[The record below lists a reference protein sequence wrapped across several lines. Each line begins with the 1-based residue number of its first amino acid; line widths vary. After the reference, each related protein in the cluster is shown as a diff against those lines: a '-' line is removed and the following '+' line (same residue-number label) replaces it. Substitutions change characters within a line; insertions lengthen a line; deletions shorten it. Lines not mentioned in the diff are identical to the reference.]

1 MKTLVKIL
9 LLAVAVVAA
18 IFGVLVF
25 QKTIAQPPLKLE
37 FDNQFTPSVSSD
49 IESISDSD
57 GFDTLFVS
65 IYGDIKFL
73 SRNGLIDPQAA
84 GELTSSLFS
93 AYVPAFYSHSIN
105 YFNKS
110 DWDEAVLNEIRNHAT
125 YLMKVSKENAQS
137 LLSAENNDNLTELFT
152 VVANYY
158 RAKKASYA
166 GSFYNLESSKR
177 KVDEAKACLNLPYI
191 SNNFKLAERLNSVPS
206 SLCRQHRDYLDRQME
221 RLNNYRLYTYQ
232 QFESISS
239 EISELLAEYKKN
251 AKVVYGASNTYDI
264 SDIEERGR
272 HYYERAIY
280 DDDWVNAY

>member
-18 IFGVLVF
+18 VFGVLVF
-25 QKTIAQPPLKLE
+25 QKTVAQPPLKLE
-37 FDNQFTPSVSSD
+37 FDNQFKPSVSSD
-49 IESISDSD
+49 IESICDAD
-57 GFDTLFVS
+57 GFDTIIVS
-65 IYGDIKFL
+65 IYGDVKFL
-73 SRNGLIDPQAA
+73 SRNGLIDSQSS
-84 GELTSSLFS
+84 GELTSNLLS
-93 AYVPAFYSHSIN
+93 AYVPVFYSRSIN

-110 DWDEAVLNEIRNHAT
+110 EWDETVLDYIRNHAN
-125 YLMKVSKENAQS
+125 YLMKVPKENEYMT
-137 LLSAENNDNLTELFT
+137 LFAENTDNLKTLST

-158 RAKKASYA
+158 RAKKAAYA

-191 SNNFKLAERLNSVPS
+191 SNNSKLKADLNNVPR
-206 SLCRQHRDYLDRQME
+206 SLSWQHYDYLDRQME
-221 RLNNYRLYTYQ
+221 RLNNYRLYTYL

-239 EISELLAEYKKN
+239 DISQLLDEYKKN
-251 AKVVYGASNTYDI
+251 AKDVYGAMNVYDI

-280 DDDWVNAY
+280 DSDWVDAY